1 MHQSGRGWFEFRQEE
16 REGDFPPRP
25 FEELPAFE
33 RVSRWVLSGFG
44 RLRIVCDML
53 PAVFEPKAVAVHL

>member
-25 FEELPAFE
+25 FEELRRSSEYLGEA
-33 RVSRWVLSGFG
+33 LSGFG
-44 RLRIVCDML
+44 RLGLVCDML